1 MGKLNSNKVLGEY
14 SNFENANFALIFEL
28 FENIV
33 YVMAKYGDEFVPDS
47 PQEWLDNFSTF

>member
-1 MGKLNSNKVLGEY
+1 MEKLNSNKVLGEY

-28 FENIV
+28 SENIV

-47 PQEWLDNFSTF
+47 P